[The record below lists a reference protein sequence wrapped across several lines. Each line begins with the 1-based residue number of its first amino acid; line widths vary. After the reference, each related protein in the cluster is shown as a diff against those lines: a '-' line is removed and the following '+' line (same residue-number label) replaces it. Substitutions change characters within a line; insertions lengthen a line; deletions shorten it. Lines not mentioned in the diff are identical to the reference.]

1 MPWFSIPA
9 PTCICGITQYTYCQR
24 SRRGLQDD
32 VSLDRRIPKTCEC
45 VCVCCFMYESVVWS
59 VVHVL
64 GVIFLCG
71 RRHLFLAFFLSSV
84 HEALRLNC
92 LPALPSQR
100 GQIPAGV
107 YSARLTIQFVLI
119 AACTLYKQHHFF
131 VCFQSSAVSVLCV
144 VCFVL
149 LVFRSFD
156 VLYILGHLI
165 IANRCILLLTLSTY
179 CNSLW
184 ACLVS
189 PLGRRRQRSAQIGGR
204 C

>member
-1 MPWFSIPA
+1 MPHNMVYGGLGKFGWSWLKERVHMPWFSIPA

-24 SRRGLQDD
+24 SRRGLQDG

-71 RRHLFLAFFLSSV
+71 RRHLFLAIFLSSV

-119 AACTLYKQHHFF
+119 VSYTWYKQHHFLF
-131 VCFQSSAVSVLCV
+131 VFSRLPSLCCVLCV
-144 VCFVL
+144 LFCWSFGL
-149 LVFRSFD
+149 LMC
-156 VLYILGHLI
+156 
-165 IANRCILLLTLSTY
+165 CIF
-179 CNSLW
+179 
-184 ACLVS
+184 
-189 PLGRRRQRSAQIGGR
+189 
-204 C
+204 